1 MPLTPEHHTMT
12 DREKFVYIATC
23 MMHSPVAM
31 SLDVGRRTAI
41 LEILRQ
47 EYCPSLTDNDWLGLA
62 LSIDKNH
69 DDVARSIMKQMN
81 RDDLMKV
88 YDFVTKR
95 WEKRK

>member
-1 MPLTPEHHTMT
+1 MT

-41 LEILRQ
+41 LEVLRQ
-47 EYCPSLTDNDWLGLA
+47 EFCPTLTDDDWLGIA

-69 DDVARSIMKQMN
+69 DEVGALIMKQMK
-81 RDDLMKV
+81 RDDLLKI

-95 WEKRK
+95 WEKRT